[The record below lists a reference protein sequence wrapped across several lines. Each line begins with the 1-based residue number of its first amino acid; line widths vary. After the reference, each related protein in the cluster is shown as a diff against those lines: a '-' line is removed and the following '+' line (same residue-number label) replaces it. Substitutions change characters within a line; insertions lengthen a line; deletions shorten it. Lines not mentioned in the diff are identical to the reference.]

1 MRVHLLCW
9 NDYRAEKSVGRRI
22 LKCGGALLALQQ
34 ELDAA
39 QPTLDLADARDY
51 AHRVKDVG
59 CRLFGVVAL
68 RDRENEAVAFERGFD
83 RSKS

>member
-1 MRVHLLCW
+1 LRVHLLCW
-9 NDYRAEKSVGRRI
+9 NDYRAQKTVGGRVLKS
-22 LKCGGALLALQQ
+22 GGALLALQQ

-39 QPTLDLADARDY
+39 KPALNLPDARDY